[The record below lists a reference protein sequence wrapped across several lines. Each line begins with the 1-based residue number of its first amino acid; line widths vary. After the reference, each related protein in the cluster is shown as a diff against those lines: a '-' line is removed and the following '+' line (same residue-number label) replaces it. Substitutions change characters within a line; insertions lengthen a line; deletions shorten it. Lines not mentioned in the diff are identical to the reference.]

1 MTQKEFDA
9 LMCELNEEQTKVTM
23 PIKLHI
29 DGLQDKAHELR
40 AQILEIQLQ
49 LQRISQERFREEKRL
64 KEINT
69 DFYLKKHELVKQA
82 PPKQPKTEATCPLA
96 SRSEQ

>member
-1 MTQKEFDA
+1 MTQHEFDA
-9 LMCELNEEQTKVTM
+9 LMCELNDEQTKVTM
-23 PIKLHI
+23 PIRLHI
-29 DGLQDKAHELR
+29 DALQDKAHELR

-64 KEINT
+64 KEVNT

-82 PPKQPKTEATCPLA
+82 PPRQEKGAAACPLA
-96 SRSEQ
+96 SRSE